1 MSDLPGYF
9 LLLSYCMYFNGSCF
23 NDVLF
28 QCSTGCEFND
38 GCLAADKNYFDKENC
53 VYYSCIAKN
62 TTDGSITTQLKE
74 RWGEHRPRPC
84 GLILVPGKFTQCKCP
99 RFLSMMQAVLT
110 TTNAT
115 SPPGR
120 RLRTAP
126 PTAAA
131 ERRAPS
137 PSSTPVP

>member
-74 RWGEHRPRPC
+74 RWGEHRPR
-84 GLILVPGKFTQCKCP
+84 
-99 RFLSMMQAVLT
+99 AVWFDI
-110 TTNAT
+110 
-115 SPPGR
+115 
-120 RLRTAP
+120 
-126 PTAAA
+126 
-131 ERRAPS
+131 
-137 PSSTPVP
+137 SSWEVYTV